1 MNEKDNI
8 KDLFQEQLGNLE
20 SPVNPELWQSIA
32 SQVGMTATTSTV
44 TATGI
49 SLAAKL
55 AIGISAA
62 SVIAVGVFF
71 ITKDTSTPSSTTNRT
86 ALVESKKPFTETSE
100 VETSKQNDA
109 VKKLEVQPTHQL
121 ATTQNSTKVNSN
133 FVEEVR
139 NTPTSSDDLLL
150 DNKTYISTPNPNIM
164 EKKSATT
171 ASENKVVA
179 QEPAPKKTE
188 NKTNEV
194 VNKNTASN
202 TVAKEAQP
210 TFELITLPNIYS
222 LNANGYFSIDYK
234 GEYNDFQFTLMD
246 ENSNVIFKSAQ
257 PDFKWR
263 GTDSFNNV
271 IQPGKYIYII
281 TVKDVNGKA
290 INKFSTLTVIN

>member
-32 SQVGMTATTSTV
+32 SQVGITATTSTV

-62 SVIAVGVFF
+62 SVIAVGAYF
-71 ITKDTSTPSSTTNRT
+71 ITKDTSTSVATNKTIIVENQKPS
-86 ALVESKKPFTETSE
+86 TETSE
-100 VETSKQNDA
+100 VETSQQNDG
-109 VKKLEVQPTHQL
+109 VKKLDVQPTHQP
-121 ATTQNSTKVNSN
+121 AITPNSTKNNSN
-133 FVEEVR
+133 LVEEVK
-139 NTPTSSDDLLL
+139 NTTTSSDDLLL

-164 EKKSATT
+164 DKKSATAT
-171 ASENKVVA
+171 NENKVVA
-179 QEPAPKKTE
+179 QEPAPTKTE

-194 VNKNTASN
+194 VNKGTTSN
-202 TVAKEAQP
+202 AVANDAQP

-222 LNANGYFSIDYK
+222 LSANGYFSIDYK
-234 GEYNDFQFTLMD
+234 GEYSDFQFTLMD